1 MVCIR
6 FGLWFC
12 LVESEIFFLIE
23 VVFDVGEELLVLGF
37 VKLGFTDMSKKDM
50 IFVNWYLFNF
60 DLE

>member
-1 MVCIR
+1 MV
-6 FGLWFC
+6 GGSVS
-12 LVESEIFFLIE
+12 VELNFFPFYLIE

-50 IFVNWYLFNF
+50 IFVKWYLFNF

>member
-1 MVCIR
+1 MV
-6 FGLWFC
+6 GGSVS
-12 LVESEIFFLIE
+12 VELNFFPFYLIE

-37 VKLGFTDMSKKDM
+37 VKLEFTDMSKKDM